1 MFIHGHFMNIRVFTP
16 KELKDI
22 KRAEALGPSPFHT
35 RVIASIQIFFD

>member
-16 KELKDI
+16 RKLNDI
-22 KRAEALGPSPFHT
+22 KRAEALGPSPIHN